1 MCFYHAERIVFA
13 IAKFLVHLFGEGRG
27 GLKWEGR
34 GRGRELGGKGRAQ
47 NANALKIDPKRN

>member
-1 MCFYHAERIVFA
+1 VFA

-34 GRGRELGGKGRAQ
+34 GKRKRVRRKGKGTKCKCAK
-47 NANALKIDPKRN
+47 N